1 MFKVLFLFFSLIP
14 SLVLGQLMTERD
26 KQIHYAA
33 GAFVSTVTYDIVYKK
48 TKSRKKAFLYSITS
62 SLIVGTLKELADS
75 REINNKFDTRDL
87 LATTYGGITIGLT
100 LNLVS
105 RKK

>member
-48 TKSRKKAFLYSITS
+48 TKSRKKAFLYSNHMHT
-62 SLIVGTLKELADS
+62 LICTLKNS
-75 REINNKFDTRDL
+75 MQF
-87 LATTYGGITIGLT
+87 GI
-100 LNLVS
+100 S
-105 RKK
+105 